1 MKALTVKE
9 LQFIEH
15 QDNIWISGIEICK
28 KLSYSQPRAQAAK
41 IWKRHEKILKQHSFA
56 TNLVAEGTAS
66 RITRIYDEHGARFFI
81 TKCNK
86 PLADQMTMEMINGFI
101 YLRDNRHSWEALRA
115 KNITTRKIATDGI
128 QLLVE
133 YARANG
139 SSNAKKYYMNITKML
154 NKILFD
160 IDKAP
165 KGFRDT
171 LDESQLS
178 RLTMAEASISE
189 IIKLGIAGGLYY
201 KEIFQDIKKKMTA
214 FAEFMG
220 VVLFDD
226 QKFLN

>member
-1 MKALTVKE
+1 
-9 LQFIEH
+9 
-15 QDNIWISGIEICK
+15 
-28 KLSYSQPRAQAAK
+28 
-41 IWKRHEKILKQHSFA
+41 
-56 TNLVAEGTAS
+56 
-66 RITRIYDEHGARFFI
+66 
-81 TKCNK
+81 
-86 PLADQMTMEMINGFI
+86 MIDGFI
-101 YLRDNRHSWEALRA
+101 YLRNNRHSWDALRA
-115 KNITTRKIATDGI
+115 KSVTTRGFATDGI
-128 QLLVE
+128 KLFVE

-139 SSNAKKYYMNITKML
+139 SSNANMYYMGITKML

-189 IIKLGIAGGLYY
+189 IIKRGIAGGLHY
-201 KEIFQDIKKKMTA
+201 KETFQDIKKKMTA

-226 QKFLN
+226 QKLLN